1 MKAAIYNY
9 KCWVKETD
17 PQVLENELTKMLQQA
32 GFIILNQTQHH
43 FQPMG
48 YTGVWLLSESH
59 LAIHTFP
66 EDQKTYIELSSCN
79 ENKNDRFI
87 QLLNES
93 PIL

>member
-1 MKAAIYNY
+1 MIPLLL
-9 KCWVKETD
+9 T
-17 PQVLENELTKMLQQA
+17 VLSQISSL
-32 GFIILNQTQHH
+32 FI
-43 FQPMG
+43 
-48 YTGVWLLSESH
+48 

-66 EDQKTYIELSSCN
+66 EDEKTYIELSSCN